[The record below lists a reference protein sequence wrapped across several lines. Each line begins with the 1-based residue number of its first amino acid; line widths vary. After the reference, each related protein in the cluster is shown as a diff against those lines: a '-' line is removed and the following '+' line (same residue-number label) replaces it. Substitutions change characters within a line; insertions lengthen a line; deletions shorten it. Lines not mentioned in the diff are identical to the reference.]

1 MTKVRFGDVVNES
14 KVNINRE
21 TDNHEFFVAGDHM
34 DSENIHIDRRGRFE
48 GSDVGPAFI
57 RLFKPGQILYGSRR
71 TYLKK
76 VAVADFEGITANT
89 TFVFESS
96 NEEVFLQSL
105 LPFIML
111 SDSFTDYSIKKS
123 KGSTNPYV
131 LFSDLKEYE
140 FILPDLNKQ
149 KSLSGMLWSIEDTCR
164 AYKKL
169 RSETD
174 ELIKSQFIEMFG
186 GVQKRM
192 RLDELCKHF
201 GDGDW
206 IESKDQADEGIRL
219 IQTGNVGNGEYKDKG
234 DKARFIS
241 EDTFTRLGC
250 TEVFPGDIL
259 ISRLPDPIGRACIV
273 PEMPRSITAVD
284 CTIVRLK
291 DCMLPSFFVNYTK
304 TPAYTEQINS
314 FTTGSTRK
322 RVSRANLG
330 SITVPVP
337 DIDEQKRF
345 VQLVEQSE
353 RAKQALQQ
361 SLKEA
366 RALQKKIVED
376 NFIVQGKED

>member
-1 MTKVRFGDVVNES
+1 MPKYTLGDVSNEIKGS
-14 KVNINRE
+14 FKGDKTGVPIVGLEHLTPGEVTLSSWDHDTENTFTKI
-21 TDNHEFFVAGDHM
+21 FSAGD
-34 DSENIHIDRRGRFE
+34 ILFGRRR
-48 GSDVGPAFI
+48 A
-57 RLFKPGQILYGSRR
+57 
-71 TYLKK
+71 YLKK
-76 VAVADFEGITANT
+76 AAVAPFDGICSGDITVIRANPNLL
-89 TFVFESS
+89 SP
-96 NEEVFLQSL
+96 NL
-105 LPFIML
+105 LPFLIQNDYLFDYAVEKSAGSL
-111 SDSFTDYSIKKS
+111 SPRVKWEHLKT
-123 KGSTNPYV
+123 YV
-131 LFSDLKEYE
+131 LV
-140 FILPDLNKQ
+140 LPTLEKQ
-149 KSLSGMLWSIEDTCR
+149 EKAAEVLWAIEETCQS
-164 AYKKL
+164 YKKL
-169 RSETD
+169 LIETD

-186 GVQKRM
+186 NVQNQK

-219 IQTGNVGNGEYKDKG
+219 IQTGNIGNGEYKDKG

-273 PEMPRSITAVD
+273 PEMPKSITAVD

-304 TPAYTEQINS
+304 TPAYTEQIAS

-322 RVSRANLG
+322 RISRANLG

-337 DIDEQKRF
+337 DINEQKHF
-345 VQLVEQSE
+345 VQLVAQSD
-353 RAKQALQQ
+353 RAKKALQQ
-361 SLKEA
+361 SLEEA

-376 NFIVQGKED
+376 NFIAQRKDA

>member
-1 MTKVRFGDVVNES
+1 MPKYTLGDVS
-14 KVNINRE
+14 KEVKETFKGDKTGKPIVGLE
-21 TDNHEFFVAGDHM
+21 HLTPSEVTLSAWALDTDNTFTKSFESGDM
-34 DSENIHIDRRGRFE
+34 LFGRRR
-48 GSDVGPAFI
+48 A
-57 RLFKPGQILYGSRR
+57 
-71 TYLKK
+71 YLKK
-76 VAVADFEGITANT
+76 AAMAPFDGICSGDITVIRANP
-89 TFVFESS
+89 ERLSPD
-96 NEEVFLQSL
+96 L
-105 LPFIML
+105 LPFLIQNDYLFDYAVEKSAGSL
-111 SDSFTDYSIKKS
+111 SPRVKWEH
-123 KGSTNPYV
+123 
-131 LFSDLKEYE
+131 LKAYGLL
-140 FILPDLNKQ
+140 LPDLEEQQ
-149 KSLSGMLWSIEDTCR
+149 KTAEVLWAIEETCQS
-164 AYKKL
+164 YKKL
-169 RSETD
+169 LAETD
-174 ELIKSQFIEMFG
+174 ELVKSQFIEMFG
-186 GVQKRM
+186 TVQKRM
-192 RLDELCKHF
+192 RIDELCKHF
-201 GDGDW
+201 SDGDW

-273 PEMPRSITAVD
+273 PEMPKAITAVD

-304 TPAYTEQINS
+304 TPAYTEQIDS

-366 RALQKKIVED
+366 RTLQKKIVED
-376 NFIVQGKED
+376 NFIVQGKEIE